1 VDKIREPIMQQIG
14 KALRLRDDGITHEAL
29 PERRVDLIHY
39 LDEQEQKRKRK
50 KPQAKTSN

>member
-1 VDKIREPIMQQIG
+1 MQQIG

-29 PERRVDLIHY
+29 PERWVDLIHY